1 MSAIYVKTYD
11 EPLYNVKEVMRYA
24 GVAKP
29 DDATLALYKNMADE
43 LKGKLSYR
51 VCFGEFPVKNKG
63 DSLDLS
69 FAEAKSNDLKN
80 NLKSCKSII
89 LFAATIG
96 IYLDRMILKYS
107 KVSPSKALMLQA
119 IGAERIES
127 LCNAF
132 NSDIAGKYTAKG
144 KYTMPR
150 FSPGYGDLDISFQTE
165 IFKALDCPRKIGLS
179 LNQSLIMSPSKS
191 VTAVIGISNRC
202 PAPSAK
208 RCGACK
214 KYDCNFREQTDE
226 Y

>member
-1 MSAIYVKTYD
+1 MSTIYTKTYE
-11 EPLYNVKEVMRYA
+11 EPKYNVKEVMRYA
-24 GVAKP
+24 GAVKP
-29 DDATLALYKNMADE
+29 DESALNLFKNMSEE

-51 VCFGEFPVKNKG
+51 VCWSEFPVKNNG

-69 FAEAKSNDLKN
+69 FAETNSKDLKK
-80 NLKSCKSII
+80 NLMTCEKII

-127 LCNAF
+127 LCNIF
-132 NSDIAGKYTAKG
+132 NSDMTEQFKAKE

-179 LNQSLIMSPSKS
+179 LNKSLLMSPSKS
-191 VTAVIGISNRC
+191 VTAIIGISDRC

-208 RCGACK
+208 NCGACK

-226 Y
+226 H